1 MPEMNF
7 NIRRSNRKTMSIYI
21 ERDGSVSVLAPQ
33 KLNDAEVSE
42 IVRSKEYQIYKGLAK
57 WKELN
62 SVRVIREPVNGQ
74 SFLYLG
80 RNYRLAFMQKSQQS
94 IMLKHGLFLVDWN
107 ERGKLAELFAD
118 FYRQRGMEKI
128 KERVEIYKG
137 KMGLIPKQIRI
148 LELKNRWASCSPHT
162 GNLNFHW
169 KTMMAPLSV
178 LDYVIVHE
186 MAHLRHAKHSQAFW
200 NEVDKVMPDY
210 QNRIQW
216 LRENGARLTL

>member
-1 MPEMNF
+1 MIEMNYT
-7 NIRRSNRKTMSIYI
+7 IRRSNRKTMSIYV

-33 KLNDAEVSE
+33 KLNDTEVSA
-42 IVRSKEYQIYKGLAK
+42 IVRRKEYQIYKGLAK

-80 RNYRLAFMQKSQQS
+80 RNYRLAFVQKPQQS

-107 ERGKLAELFAD
+107 EREKLAELFTD
-118 FYRQRGMEKI
+118 FYCQRGMERI
-128 KERVEIYKG
+128 KKRIEIYKG
-137 KMGLIPKQIRI
+137 KMGLIPKQVRI
-148 LELKNRWASCSPHT
+148 LELKNRWASCSPQS

-186 MAHLRHAKHSQAFW
+186 MAHLRYAKHSQAFW

-210 QNRIQW
+210 QNRIHW